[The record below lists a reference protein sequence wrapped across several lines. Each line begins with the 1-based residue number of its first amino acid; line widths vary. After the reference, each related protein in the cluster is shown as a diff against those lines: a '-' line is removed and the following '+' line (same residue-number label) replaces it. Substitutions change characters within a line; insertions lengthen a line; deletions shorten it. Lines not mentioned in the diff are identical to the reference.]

1 MDTFY
6 VPPHDVHGSTLV
18 IRGEEHRHLAR
29 SLRKRVGDAV
39 QATDG
44 EDNLYEAVIT
54 SLGRDE
60 AQCEITTTHLRKNE
74 PRVSVTLAVSLLRN
88 PARFDFLVEK
98 ATELGVRA
106 IIPLQCERTVG
117 RQDRHDRYQKIA
129 LAAMKQSGRCFLPR
143 IFPVASFE
151 MVAQHVEDHALRLMP
166 HERTEQSQFIGSL
179 VKHHEGA
186 KTALVLVGPEGGFSD
201 RELHFA
207 AEHAVVP
214 VSLGPRRLRSE
225 TAAMISVSWVVGA
238 T

>member
-1 MDTFY
+1 MDTFF
-6 VPPHDVHGSTLV
+6 VHPLDVHGTTLV
-18 IRGEEHRHLAR
+18 IRGEEHRHLSR

-39 QATDG
+39 LATDG
-44 EDNLYEAVIT
+44 EDNLYEAVII
-54 SLGRDE
+54 SLGREE
-60 AQCEITTTHLRKNE
+60 ALCEIRDTRLRKNE
-74 PRVSVTLAVSLLRN
+74 SRISVTLAVSLLRN
-88 PARFDFLVEK
+88 PARFDVLVEK

-117 RQDRHDRYQKIA
+117 RQDRHERYEKIA

-143 IFPVASFE
+143 IFPVTSLE
-151 MVAQHVEDHALRLMP
+151 MVVAHAEDHALRLMP

-186 KTALVLVGPEGGFSD
+186 TSALVLVGPEGGFSD
-201 RELHFA
+201 RELHLA
-207 AEHAVVP
+207 AGHAVVP

-225 TAAMISVSWVVGA
+225 TAAMIAVSWVVGA

>member
-1 MDTFY
+1 MDTFF
-6 VPPHDVHGSTLV
+6 VLPQDVHGTTLV
-18 IRGEEHRHLAR
+18 IRGEEHRHLSR

-39 QATDG
+39 HATDG

-60 AQCEITTTHLRKNE
+60 ALCEITSTHLGKNE
-74 PRVSVTLAVSLLRN
+74 PRASVTLAVSLLRN

-117 RQDRHDRYQKIA
+117 RQDRHDRYEKIA

-143 IFPVASFE
+143 IFPVTSFE
-151 MVAQHVEDHALRLMP
+151 MVAAHAEDHAMRLMP

-179 VKHHEGA
+179 VKHHDGA
-186 KTALVLVGPEGGFSD
+186 KIALVLVGPEGGFSEQ
-201 RELHFA
+201 ELRMA
-207 AEHAVVP
+207 TEHAVV
-214 VSLGPRRLRSE
+214 G
-225 TAAMISVSWVVGA
+225 AM
-238 T
+238 

>member
-1 MDTFY
+1 MDTFF
-6 VPPHDVHGSTLV
+6 VPPQDVHGSTLM
-18 IRGEEHRHLAR
+18 IRGEEYRHLAR
-29 SLRKRVGDAV
+29 SLRKRVGDAI

-44 EDNLYEAVIT
+44 EDNLFEAVIVA
-54 SLGRDE
+54 LGRDE
-60 AQCEITTTHLRKNE
+60 ATCEIVQTHLRKNE
-74 PRVSVTLAVSLLRN
+74 PRISVTLAVSLLRN

-98 ATELGVRA
+98 ATELGVRS

-129 LAAMKQSGRCFLPR
+129 LAAMKQSGRCYLPR

-151 MVAQHVEDHALRLMP
+151 TVVAHADDHVLRLMP

-179 VKHHEGA
+179 VKHHEAA
-186 KTALVLVGPEGGFSD
+186 KTGLVLVGPEGGFSE
-201 RELHFA
+201 RELQLA
-207 AEHAVVP
+207 TDHAVVP

-238 T
+238 M